1 MKEEQDQAL
10 KAQDTRMKERVEQR
24 LEEIQEDFMVRT
36 EIRASEIFEENHR
49 VVNGRLNAAN
59 KRVDEVFAFH
69 ED

>member
-1 MKEEQDQAL
+1 
-10 KAQDTRMKERVEQR
+10 MKERVEQR